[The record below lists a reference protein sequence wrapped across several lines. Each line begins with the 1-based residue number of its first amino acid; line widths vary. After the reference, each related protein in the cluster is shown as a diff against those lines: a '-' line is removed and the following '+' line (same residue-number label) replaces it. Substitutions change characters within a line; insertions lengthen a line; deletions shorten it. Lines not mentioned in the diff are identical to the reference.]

1 MSGRRRARRAP
12 WTAAV
17 PDHVPED
24 WDQLLDG
31 LPLVGGGQGRSSEEV
46 RQSAIVLVVCLCG
59 GAAVWLGALLL
70 QLIR

>member
-24 WDQLLDG
+24 WDSLLDG
-31 LPLVGGGQGRSSEEV
+31 LPLVGGGQGRSEAEV
-46 RQSAIVLVVCLCG
+46 RQSAWIVVVCLCG
-59 GAAVWLGALLL
+59 GAAVWFGALIL
-70 QLIR
+70 QLCK